1 MFKKITILIA
11 LMLIFAGC
19 GSDKLVGDWKVWRS
33 GVFGDG
39 RELYIVHIEKS
50 DNGTYLLTQER
61 QYYSHEGSRDSNKKG
76 QVLTRG
82 ILGDEVLNAK
92 EAISGDPRK
101 MRLGG
106 MQLFGD
112 EKYGPPRPKWTGIP
126 LKIAQRYKRGGTK
139 YKQIWQLYKENL
151 PLKDGKLIFNNMYYE
166 KTDKA
171 GIDKE
176 MANYKEQLKK
186 LVGKEIT
193 REVSNVDGKLKAV
206 ITKVTIIENGK
217 EEVFE

>member
-92 EAISGDPRK
+92 EAISGNPNR
-101 MRLGG
+101 MRLA
-106 MQLFGD
+106 FD
-112 EKYGPPRPKWTGIP
+112 DKYGPPRPKWTGIP

-139 YKQIWQLYKENL
+139 YKQILQLYKENL
-151 PLKDGKLIFNNMYYE
+151 HLNDVKLIFNNMYYE

>member
-19 GSDKLVGDWKVWRS
+19 GGDKLVGDWKVWRGS
-33 GVFGDG
+33 ALDG
-39 RELYIVHIEKS
+39 SPELFILHIDKS
-50 DNGTYLLTQER
+50 DNGIYLITQER
-61 QYYSHEGSRDSNKKG
+61 QYYRHEWSDANNNK
-76 QVLTRG
+76 QILTTDY
-82 ILGDEVLNAK
+82 DEVLNAK
-92 EAISGDPRK
+92 EAINGNPNR
-101 MRLGG
+101 MRLA
-106 MQLFGD
+106 FED
-112 EKYGPPRPKWTGIP
+112 IYGAPKPKWTGVP
-126 LKIAQRYKRGGTK
+126 LKIAKRYKRGGTK
-139 YKQIWQLYKENL
+139 YKDIWQVDKGNL
-151 PLKDGKLIFNNMYYE
+151 PLKDGKLLFNNLYYE

-193 REVSNVDGKLKAV
+193 SSVRNVDGKLKSV
-206 ITKVTIIENGK
+206 ITKVTIIENDK